1 MRTLDLGTTEG
12 GRWAALKR
20 DVTTLRRVLMMIVGY
35 WTHGRRVRKAYR
47 DAEAAGSTYWVDEN

>member
-1 MRTLDLGTTEG
+1 MRTLNLETTEG

-20 DVTTLRRVLMMIVGY
+20 DVKTFRRVLLMVVGY

-47 DAEAAGSTYWVDEN
+47 NAEAAGSTYWVDDD